1 MTVTG
6 KTRVLALFGNPVT
19 HSLSPQMHAGWI
31 ADHGLDA
38 VYVALPLEAEGVD
51 ATMEALRR
59 IGFHGANVTVPFKE
73 AAAKAAGWQD
83 ETVLDLGAANVLRWE
98 KGELYA
104 GNTDAPGFIAALD
117 EQAPDWKASVERALV
132 IGAGGAAKAIAY
144 ALAKAGVAQIDVVNR
159 SRPRAVETVAAI
171 APHAAATQAR
181 PWHELEAAIAAA
193 DLIVNATTLGMV
205 GKDRM
210 TWPLEGAKPTAIV
223 ADAVYAPLETDLLR
237 AARRRNLRTV
247 DGLAMLIHQGAL
259 SFQRWFE
266 IAPDV
271 GAARARLLAVIGSR
285 MKLIG
290 LTGSIGMG
298 KSATAQMFR
307 EEGVR
312 VYDADAAVHAIY
324 AQGGSAVAPVGA
336 LFPDAI
342 VDGAVD
348 RTRLSQAVLNDAEA
362 LKKLEA
368 VVHPLVALEQ
378 QKFMAEARA
387 AGADLVVLDIPLL
400 FEKGGEK
407 RVDAVVV
414 VSAPEEVQRERVL
427 ARAGMTPEK
436 FEAILSKQ
444 TPDAEKRA
452 RADHVIDTSQS
463 FDHARA
469 QVRAVLDALRKSQ

>member
-1 MTVTG
+1 
-6 KTRVLALFGNPVT
+6 
-19 HSLSPQMHAGWI
+19 
-31 ADHGLDA
+31 
-38 VYVALPLEAEGVD
+38 
-51 ATMEALRR
+51 
-59 IGFHGANVTVPFKE
+59 
-73 AAAKAAGWQD
+73 
-83 ETVLDLGAANVLRWE
+83 
-98 KGELYA
+98 
-104 GNTDAPGFIAALD
+104 
-117 EQAPDWKASVERALV
+117 
-132 IGAGGAAKAIAY
+132 
-144 ALAKAGVAQIDVVNR
+144 
-159 SRPRAVETVAAI
+159 
-171 APHAAATQAR
+171 
-181 PWHELEAAIAAA
+181 
-193 DLIVNATTLGMV
+193 MV

-210 TWPLEGAKPTAIV
+210 TWPLEGAKATAIV

-237 AARRRNLRTV
+237 AARQRNLRTV

-342 VDGAVD
+342 VEGAVD